1 MRWFL
6 SLLLFSLASFALA
19 QQRLGR
25 DAALEARA
33 KAHDER
39 YGPTF
44 YGIEIP
50 ETGARV
56 LLIIDASGS
65 MQQRDTLRSDGGSRW
80 QTLIDEVSSMTQQ
93 MADLQKANPRLC
105 YTVSILYE
113 VFRYEK
119 NEKAHKGTPPF
130 DLSQPNARTA
140 LIEELQSTTPGGG
153 ANFNVTFN
161 ETLWPLVA
169 KQHITHIFF
178 LGDNDI
184 DVYGEAIEATFR
196 RWYAVTPKEP
206 KAAKERQLWR
216 LKKTWFEPWKKW
228 RPPSARRT
236 LALRSSETL
245 RLPPP
250 PKEVTFSAIA
260 IGASSPLLETF
271 TTLARGTYVERN

>member
-1 MRWFL
+1 MFIRLPPFVLLVNFMKKRYNIELECENMRIL
-6 SLLLFSLASFALA
+6 VISDSHRRSSVVDKIIAA
-19 QQRLGR
+19 QP
-25 DAALEARA
+25 EAR
-33 KAHDER
+33 
-39 YGPTF
+39 Y
-44 YGIEIP
+44 
-50 ETGARV
+50 V
-56 LLIIDASGS
+56 
-65 MQQRDTLRSDGGSRW
+65 
-80 QTLIDEVSSMTQQ
+80 
-93 MADLQKANPRLC
+93 
-105 YTVSILYE
+105 
-113 VFRYEK
+113 
-119 NEKAHKGTPPF
+119 
-130 DLSQPNARTA
+130 
-140 LIEELQSTTPGGG
+140 
-153 ANFNVTFN
+153 
-161 ETLWPLVA
+161 
-169 KQHITHIFF
+169 FF

-196 RWYAVTPKEP
+196 RWYALTPKEP